1 MTAPKSKAL
10 SNHEIVTI
18 AVYLLGGDT
27 QRIETEDIAVKSNE
41 LAPGRFT
48 WRKYPEQINIENV
61 RTFLS
66 DAKKP
71 KNGLY
76 LLGAGKD
83 GWILTEAGLAFAI
96 ERVKDLGAV
105 GLSRKA
111 MSPKERNFE
120 RRERVESH
128 KLEDECLRHGMN
140 QASFSMNLSNSP
152 IISRFARCVYGL
164 RGIEVSPGQ
173 AESVAVQLRKTR
185 VLSDYGWTKHG
196 KIFLSYKLSSGT
208 LANGIVSVP
217 AGMKKHLSGAYEL
230 RVAEGAPIGRLFV
243 KDSQAWGLGPLF
255 RRRGG
260 DPGDSLRIL
269 FDLKTKNAIA
279 ELGQAS
285 VEEEDEAEEKLL

>member
-18 AVYLLGGDT
+18 AVYLLGRDT
-27 QRIETEDIAVKSNE
+27 QRIETEDIPVKSNE

-105 GLSRKA
+105 DLSRKA

-120 RRERVESH
+120 RRERERLLSSDAFT
-128 KLEDECLRHGMN
+128 KFTSN
-140 QASFSMNLSNSP
+140 QA
-152 IISRFARCVYGL
+152 
-164 RGIEVSPGQ
+164 
-173 AESVAVQLRKTR
+173 AE
-185 VLSDYGWTKHG
+185 
-196 KIFLSYKLSSGT
+196 I
-208 LANGIVSVP
+208 
-217 AGMKKHLSGAYEL
+217 
-230 RVAEGAPIGRLFV
+230 
-243 KDSQAWGLGPLF
+243 
-255 RRRGG
+255 
-260 DPGDSLRIL
+260 
-269 FDLKTKNAIA
+269 
-279 ELGQAS
+279 
-285 VEEEDEAEEKLL
+285 